1 MTFKRIPSQ
10 YSTINNLGFGRSVD
24 ETKRVLQAIQYIQNN
39 PDEVWVCYQCV
50 TEVQGQAANVE
61 NVFGCLGTT
70 WITGHDPSI

>member
-1 MTFKRIPSQ
+1 
-10 YSTINNLGFGRSVD
+10 
-24 ETKRVLQAIQYIQNN
+24 LQAIQYIQNN